1 MDVPIDGQRQRK
13 QQHLEEIQK
22 IPVNQCHSQLSIQL
36 HPIIWFLQ
44 VFPRDSWKTL
54 VQALEF
60 KTFNKNPT
68 PNGHFPMHSG

>member
-1 MDVPIDGQRQRK
+1 MDVAIDGQRQRK
-13 QQHLEEIQK
+13 AATSGKDPKNPCKPVSFIVKHPTVSYHL
-22 IPVNQCHSQLSIQL
+22 V
-36 HPIIWFLQ
+36 LQ

-60 KTFNKNPT
+60 EAFNKNPP